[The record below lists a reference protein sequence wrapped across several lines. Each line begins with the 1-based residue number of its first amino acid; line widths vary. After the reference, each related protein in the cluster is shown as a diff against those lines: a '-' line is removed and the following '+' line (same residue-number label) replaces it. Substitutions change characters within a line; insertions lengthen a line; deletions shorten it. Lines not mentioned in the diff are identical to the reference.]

1 MKTSRGFTLI
11 ELMVGVAL
19 GLLATVVIAQVFLQS
34 EGNKRST
41 TGGADAQVS
50 GALALFTLQRDIGM
64 AGYGLAG
71 LPGALGCPV
80 TGRRSGT
87 AVAGFQGAADPLV
100 PVLITA
106 GTGSAS
112 DAVSI
117 WSSGKLSYSVP
128 MKLTEAHDIA
138 STSFV
143 VKSTMGVAA
152 GDLLVAIP
160 PAWQTD
166 GGCTVVAATSSS
178 LDSSTVVSHDA
189 AANVWNVGGP
199 GSYAADSVLLNLGPA
214 PLRRTYSI
222 NTTTWSLQVADF
234 LAGSIANSSS
244 SQFPNIVLLKALYGK
259 SNTPTGVVAT
269 YDAVTPT
276 TPEGWQAVGAVR
288 IVVVARSGQYEID
301 NATDHYPEWEAGP
314 LVAGTSACKL
324 NPSGRCLSLDVS
336 ASGNND
342 VTDSKGTVDKAW
354 KHYRYKVF
362 DTVVPLRNMLWLSGS
377 AS

>member
-1 MKTSRGFTLI
+1 MVKSRGFTLI

-34 EGNKRST
+34 EGNKRAT

-71 LPGALGCPV
+71 LDGALGCPM
-80 TGRRSGT
+80 TGRINGV
-87 AVAGFQGAADPLV
+87 AVEGFKGAAAPLV

-106 GTGSAS
+106 GAGNAS
-112 DAVSI
+112 DTVSI
-117 WSSGKLSYSVP
+117 LSSGKLNYSVP
-128 MKLTEAHDIA
+128 MKVSEVHDA
-138 STSFV
+138 VATSFV
-143 VKSTMGVAA
+143 VASTMGVAT

-160 PAWQTD
+160 PTWETD
-166 GGCTVVAATSSS
+166 GGCTVLAATSNS
-178 LDSSTVVSHDA
+178 LGSTTVVSHDA
-189 AANVWNVGGP
+189 GTNAWNVGGV
-199 GSYAADSVLLNLGPA
+199 GSYAKDSVLLNLGPV

-222 NTTTWSLQVADF
+222 NTTDWSLQVSDF
-234 LAGSIANSSS
+234 QPGSTATSSS

-259 SNTPTGVVAT
+259 ANASPGGVAG
-269 YDAVTPT
+269 YDAVSPT
-276 TPEGWQAVGAVR
+276 TAAGWQMVGSVR

-301 NATDHYPEWEAGP
+301 KVTENFPEWEAGP
-314 LVAGTSACKL
+314 LVSGTSACTH
-324 NPSGRCLSLDVS
+324 NPSGMCLSLNVS

-342 VTDSKGTVDKAW
+342 VTDSKGQVDKAW

-362 DTVVPLRNMLWLSGS
+362 DTVVPLRNMQWLSGS
-377 AS
+377 AK